1 MSQGMMPQQ
10 PEFHFPSQLELDGN
24 IYNLVYDPGNPARPQ
39 VMPNYRAMLVRPS
52 SNCEPVNLGEMGVKY
67 LAIVDAV
74 LPAMT
79 AQQAG
84 GFPVPEKQYL
94 CFKLA
99 DYNTDPVKVD
109 PRELV
114 IYERRQESG
123 GSYAMNRAQRL
134 LNAIMGS
141 TAAAEPQPDTSWTR
155 KMAQI
160 RVNQG
165 SAGGMTGAEAE
176 GAADADAQ

>member
-1 MSQGMMPQQ
+1 MSQSMMQQ
-10 PEFHFPSQLELDGN
+10 PEFHFPDQMQLDGDT
-24 IYNLVYDPGNPARPQ
+24 YNLVYDPGNPARPQ
-39 VMPNYRAMLVRPS
+39 VMPNYRAMLVQPS

-84 GFPVPEKQYL
+84 GYPVPEKKYL
-94 CFKLA
+94 CFRLA
-99 DYNTDPVKVD
+99 DYSTNPVKMD

-114 IYERRQESG
+114 IYERRQEAG
-123 GSYAMNRAQRL
+123 GDYSLNRAQRL
-134 LNAIMGS
+134 LNAILGG

-155 KMAQI
+155 KMAEI
-160 RVNQG
+160 RANQ
-165 SAGGMTGAEAE
+165 SGAPQRETE
-176 GAADADAQ
+176 GESDGDAR